1 MKKVV
6 VSQFIILLVGTVFAW
21 GNFFYEL
28 WLWLLKR
35 ACTTGCNPVIFGP
48 LANPF
53 FTPCFYGAIFFAV
66 AFILSVVLLR
76 SQLKK

>member
-1 MKKVV
+1 MKKVII
-6 VSQFIILLVGTVFAW
+6 SQFIILLVGTVFAW

-28 WLWLLKR
+28 YLFWQKR
-35 ACTTGCNPVIFGP
+35 ACTTGCYAAAGP
-48 LANPF
+48 LVNPF

-66 AFILSVVLLR
+66 AFILSIVLLR